1 MGLAPQII
9 VEVQNNANHS
19 ELNKKT
25 ITERITDFTRSK
37 IQSINYKCR
46 RQM

>member
-19 ELNKKT
+19 KLYKT
-25 ITERITDFTRSK
+25 ITERITDFTCSK
-37 IQSINYKCR
+37 IQYINYKCR
-46 RQM
+46 RKM

>member
-19 ELNKKT
+19 ELYKT
-25 ITERITDFTRSK
+25 ITERITDFTSSK
-37 IQSINYKCR
+37 IQSIIYK
-46 RQM
+46 